1 MVQQKVCSIV
11 ISSHQLTNNIKQVSP
26 PVLASSCYDL
36 TLGIL
41 TRVSAIPNAY
51 HSHSLTSLAVLDNL
65 DVLALKNKKP
75 RKTKAIVANDES
87 DSEAQ
92 FGSDSEEEVP
102 VPMAKGKGKANGT
115 L

>member
-1 MVQQKVCSIV
+1 
-11 ISSHQLTNNIKQVSP
+11 
-26 PVLASSCYDL
+26 
-36 TLGIL
+36 
-41 TRVSAIPNAY
+41 
-51 HSHSLTSLAVLDNL
+51 VLDNL